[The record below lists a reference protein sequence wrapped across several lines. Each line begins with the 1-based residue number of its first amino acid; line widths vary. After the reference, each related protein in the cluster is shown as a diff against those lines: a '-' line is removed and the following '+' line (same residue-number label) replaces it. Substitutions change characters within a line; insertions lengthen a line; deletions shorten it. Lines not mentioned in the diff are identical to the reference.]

1 MRDYGYNYAVG
12 LKTGSRTFWLFSIP
26 VGPLRGWLLK
36 RYGASRNAYEA
47 KKLSESMSHKQLH
60 DFAATSEKHLPE
72 HKGRGS
78 HSHGRKANPRA

>member
-1 MRDYGYNYAVG
+1 MPSV
-12 LKTGSRTFWLFSIP
+12 SRSQRRLFAIAEHNP
-26 VGPLRGWLLK
+26 D
-36 RYGASRNAYEA
+36 ASPEA